1 MLGVTAPPEG
11 LPQMTMLTPSPRRLV
26 SLVPSTT
33 ETLAELGVADRVIG
47 RTRYCV
53 RPSPWVDGVP
63 TVGGT
68 KDPDLRAIAALRP
81 DLILV
86 NTEENRPGQFPQ
98 LAAMA
103 PLWEGFPRDVDGAVS
118 DLARLAAAV
127 GAEQAGRALLAR
139 ISAARAALRAS
150 ASARPPWRFACLV
163 WRRPW
168 RATGP
173 DSFASALLA
182 EAGGINVVPAGT
194 ARYPAFGPEE
204 LAAARPDLVLLPSE
218 PFPFEAVHAT
228 ELGETGLRARLVDG
242 QLLFWHGSRLAA
254 ALEWLPTLVP

>member
-1 MLGVTAPPEG
+1 MTILPPG
-11 LPQMTMLTPSPRRLV
+11 PRRLV

-33 ETLAELGVADRVIG
+33 ETLAALGVAERVVG

-98 LAAMA
+98 LRAIA
-103 PLWEGFPRDVDGAVS
+103 PLWEAFPRDVDGAIA
-118 DLARLAAAV
+118 DIGRLAAAL
-127 GAEQAGRALLAR
+127 GAEAAGDGLLAR
-139 ISAARAALRAS
+139 IAASRAALRAG
-150 ASARPPWRFACLV
+150 AAARPPWRFACLV

-168 RATGP
+168 RAAGP

-182 EAGGINVVPAGT
+182 EAGGVNVVPSGP
-194 ARYPAFGPEE
+194 ARYPEFGAEA
-204 LAAARPDLVLLPSE
+204 LAASRPDVVFLPSE
-218 PFPFEAVHAT
+218 PFPFEVAHAA
-228 ELGETGLRARLVDG
+228 ELGELSSRAQLVDG
-242 QLLFWHGSRLAA
+242 QLLFWHGARLAA
-254 ALEWLPTLVP
+254 ALDWLRSTVR